1 MLREIFQF
9 RLHGYHALVLV
20 EVLPHLL
27 GGIQLLRKGC
37 GVHRLPACVIRRN
50 AHIFLQLG
58 CGSLIFG
65 LHHIGLFL
73 PALFHAGQFFFRGL
87 QLRFQAFHRAGQGR
101 TFSGN
106 ITVNGSQIHIPLRFQ
121 SPEFGVIAAAECL
134 CPLNATVLFPQPFQL
149 PVFLSGWIIV
159 PAVIVIASR
168 NILGN
173 IGNES
178 LLVADIPVDV
188 LPRLEIDSVFRLNI
202 IQDLKDM
209 LGVIDTLRDLT
220 ELLFDPVHIPL
231 KFNEVQDLSVLLLTG
246 ELRKLHRIQLER
258 REDLG
263 QELSWSC
270 LKHGAVPHLHRA
282 GGFGGQGLP
291 VNGQSGIGLNDDF
304 ALIGALVNDIVPV
317 RTVGEG
323 ITDGIQHRCLS
334 APLGAGDLHGLPIK
348 GSLPDAKQV
357 FDRNFCGFH

>member
-1 MLREIFQF
+1 LLREIFQF

-87 QLRFQAFHRAGQGR
+87 QLRFQAFHRADQGR

-134 CPLNATVLFPQPFQL
+134 CPLNTAVLFPQPFQL

-159 PAVIVIASR
+159 PAVIVIAR
-168 NILGN
+168 WNIFGD
-173 IGNES
+173 IRYKS
-178 LLVADIPVDV
+178 LLVADIPVDI
-188 LPRLEIDSVFRLNI
+188 LPRLEVNAVLCLNI
-202 IQDLKDM
+202 IQDFQNVLA
-209 LGVIDTLRDLT
+209 VIHTLWDLT
-220 ELLFDPVHIPL
+220 ELLLDPIHIPL
-231 KFNEVQDLSVLLLTG
+231 KFNEVQDLPVFLLTG
-246 ELRKLHRIQLER
+246 ELRKLHRI
-258 REDLG
+258 
-263 QELSWSC
+263 
-270 LKHGAVPHLHRA
+270 
-282 GGFGGQGLP
+282 
-291 VNGQSGIGLNDDF
+291 
-304 ALIGALVNDIVPV
+304 
-317 RTVGEG
+317 
-323 ITDGIQHRCLS
+323 
-334 APLGAGDLHGLPIK
+334 
-348 GSLPDAKQV
+348 
-357 FDRNFCGFH
+357 